1 MINDYF
7 NQHNFFVRRIMSGV
21 MFTLWC
27 LVSVMAGYRL
37 LINQVALPEG
47 FRDFYYSF
55 TGAVTI
61 AIGFYYK
68 GRNGIKEKRE
78 KIEDEQL

>member
-1 MINDYF
+1 MINDYLT
-7 NQHNFFVRRIMSGV
+7 QHNFFVRRIMTGV

-27 LVSVMAGYRL
+27 LVSIMAGYRL

-68 GRNGIKEKRE
+68 GRNGIKEKKENGRP
-78 KIEDEQL
+78 D

>member
-7 NQHNFFVRRIMSGV
+7 TQHNFLVRRIMTGV
-21 MFTLWC
+21 MFTSWC
-27 LVSVMAGYRL
+27 LVSIMAGYRL

-61 AIGFYYK
+61 AVGFYYK
-68 GRNGIKEKRE
+68 GRNGIKEK
-78 KIEDEQL
+78 KEDGRPD